1 MVLGTLGV
9 SLSGNQF
16 TGKGVTRVGKGIIR
30 AHQVF

>member
-16 TGKGVTRVGKGIIR
+16 TGKGVMRVGKGIIR
-30 AHQVF
+30 AHKVF

>member
-1 MVLGTLGV
+1 MALGTLGV

-16 TGKGVTRVGKGIIR
+16 TGKGVVIVGKGIIR